1 MNDLNLPPAEDASA
15 QVAALRRHVLTL
27 LLALIV
33 VSGTLTVYLFQQAR
47 QAGRDVAQ
55 EKQIIANLNQNRPA
69 IDGFVNQLIAYGT
82 KNPDFAQQI
91 LKKYGIVSNP
101 PPAPAAP
108 ASAAP
113 KK

>member
-1 MNDLNLPPAEDASA
+1 MNDLNLPPAEDLSA
-15 QVAALRRHVLTL
+15 QVAALRRHALTL

-69 IDGFVNQLIAYGT
+69 IDGFVNQLIAYGA

-101 PPAPAAP
+101 PAPAAPAPAAP
-108 ASAAP
+108 